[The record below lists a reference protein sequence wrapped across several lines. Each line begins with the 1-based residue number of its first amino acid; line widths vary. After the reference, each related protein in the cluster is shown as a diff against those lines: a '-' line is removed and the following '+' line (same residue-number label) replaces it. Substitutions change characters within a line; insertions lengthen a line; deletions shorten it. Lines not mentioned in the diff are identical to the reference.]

1 MDIFRIVFIITFLFS
16 SNIYAQSKTELE
28 NQRKEILNDIR
39 QIEKKLSNTKKE
51 KGIIIG
57 DVEDI
62 NFKIKLQGT
71 SASSSPS
78 LINFFF
84 KIDCFFRNP
93 MIDFNRDIWTYI
105 SMDYFKQR
113 GHRNTDIKHHVI
125 ASFSPSHS

>member
-62 NFKIKLQGT
+62 NFKIKLQEN
-71 SASSSPS
+71 
-78 LINFFF
+78 LINNINNQLNIIVTDIDYNE
-84 KIDCFFRNP
+84 IDCVCLWKHP
-93 MIDFNRDIWTYI
+93 KKVLGE
-105 SMDYFKQR
+105 FKNLKLIIIIIIIYESN
-113 GHRNTDIKHHVI
+113 HNT
-125 ASFSPSHS
+125 